1 MSAANAE
8 AEAAAAARLAAASAS
23 ASGQRD
29 LSEWRG
35 GDAHLAPPQPS
46 AQLATAMAKLKAC
59 MAEVASA
66 AAAEG
71 VNPTLALDAAA
82 SDAARAVVAPEAAV
96 GRPAPQPHVRRAAS
110 GHRGG
115 RRKESWGDQLWE
127 LGADQDLARS
137 PPEDVYF

>member
-71 VNPTLALDAAA
+71 VNPTVALDAAA
-82 SDAARAVVAPEAAV
+82 SDAARAVAAPEAAI
-96 GRPAPQPHVRRAAS
+96 GRPAPHVRRAAS